1 MAIDCVA
8 ALSAQCTMDFF
19 WSALPLLIGMVW
31 LVTFLGFATMLVVDV
46 VSIVVDI
53 FAHARN
59 TDTARLRS
67 LLAVVARRVAFVLLP
82 VLVLGAAVLLA
93 VMHLVR

>member
-1 MAIDCVA
+1 
-8 ALSAQCTMDFF
+8 MDFF

-31 LVTFLGFATMLVVDV
+31 LVAFLGFATMLVVDV